1 MQLTARLLN
10 IHIQEDFLVI
20 PKLILG
26 IVSAAAA
33 TTIISNRLKS
43 IKEKMDSGNKVQLHK
58 ACQLLTFKIQ
68 VL

>member
-1 MQLTARLLN
+1 M
-10 IHIQEDFLVI
+10 I

>member
-1 MQLTARLLN
+1 MQLNARLLN

-43 IKEKMDSGNKVQLHK
+43 IKEKMDSSNKVQLHK